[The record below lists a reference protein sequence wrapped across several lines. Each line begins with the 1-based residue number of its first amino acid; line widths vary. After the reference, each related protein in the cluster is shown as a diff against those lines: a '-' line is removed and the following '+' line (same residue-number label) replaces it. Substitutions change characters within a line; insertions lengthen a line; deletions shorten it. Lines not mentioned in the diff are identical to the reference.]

1 MCRRVY
7 GQVEQRV
14 QVPQRGGHLGS
25 LVDAPLTGAP
35 RDALAGRVPF
45 RVRSTGTDA
54 ELESA
59 AGLHLQRG

>member
-1 MCRRVY
+1 MCRPVY

-59 AGLHLQRG
+59 AGQHLQRG